1 MFYIKEGSKNR
12 LVAKSLSHESKQR
25 RDISQ
30 ELVLDTKKTENS
42 SNSRLV
48 HANRSLNNSS
58 KFCAIA
64 SHDVPAVM
72 LNVCSKIDSTKI
84 CNLSQNISSTDAFYR
99 FKPNISSDLGRIG
112 TTPRNL

>member
-1 MFYIKEGSKNR
+1 MDICQCQLLSHFIIIKKIKYALMFYIKEGSKNR

-72 LNVCSKIDSTKI
+72 LNVCSKID
-84 CNLSQNISSTDAFYR
+84 
-99 FKPNISSDLGRIG
+99 
-112 TTPRNL
+112 